1 MIRDQ
6 LFHQDG
12 PSDPRDSQPLV
23 DPGDEN
29 EAWKVV
35 SNADPGIAMYCYL

>member
-1 MIRDQ
+1 MKIFCDRIMIRDQ

-23 DPGDEN
+23 DPGDDN
-29 EAWKVV
+29 EA
-35 SNADPGIAMYCYL
+35 